1 MPKIPDDIVKR
12 VQDAADIVKVVGES
26 VRLRKAG
33 VNYTGLCP
41 FHEDRHTGNF
51 IVTPKGSRKHGN
63 QYHCFVCGAHGN
75 SLDFLQKHD
84 GLTFP
89 DAVRYLGRMT
99 CIEVDNVPVNYTPPP
114 PPPPPPKLPR
124 LEIPREWVS
133 GLLRRGTWN
142 NFIAWLYTLPWG
154 DKERA
159 RLPETLWQYCVAGW
173 KRDWVMFWQID
184 HEGIVR
190 SGKMMMYDDNGHRR
204 KEQENHPKWI
214 YNQPGHYDAQG
225 QYIPGPKDILKPEE
239 HDTDI
244 KPLFGAHLLRRYPD
258 ATVNVVESEKTAL
271 IMANYFGEPERSLWV
286 AVGGLRFL
294 KLDAMQPLI
303 DQQRTVWLWPDRDGI
318 KEWENLREKLGSDK
332 IQIYTTFFDRCY
344 IPEEDGP
351 KADVADI
358 AIRLMSGGR
367 VPVRSEE
374 LRVKSEEFA
383 TATPTAQANS
393 QLSTLNSQLKETP
406 APTPDHEQPADM
418 LPEEWREHKAI
429 MQAIKEWQLE
439 HAEDEPFLDPEE
451 LRDPRVREWR
461 EKIRHTYN
469 YNKRNNEHKAKG

>member
-12 VQDAADIVKVVGES
+12 IQDAADIVKVVGES

-84 GLTFP
+84 GLSFP

-133 GLLRRGTWN
+133 GLLRRGTQN

-154 DKERA
+154 ETERA
-159 RLPETLWQYCVAGW
+159 RLPHTLWQYCVAGW
-173 KRDWVMFWQID
+173 KREWVMFWQID

-190 SGKMMMYDDNGHRR
+190 SGKMMMYDDHGHRR

-214 YNQPGHYDAQG
+214 YNQPGHYDAQLR
-225 QYIPGPKDILKPEE
+225 YIPGPMDILKPEA

-244 KPLFGAHLLRRYPD
+244 KPLFGANLLRRYPD

-271 IMANYFGEPERSLWV
+271 IMANYFGQPERSLWL

-294 KLDAMQPLI
+294 KLDSLQPLI
-303 DQQRTVWLWPDRDGI
+303 DQGRTIWLWPDKDGRDDWQ
-318 KEWENLREKLGSDK
+318 EVCDKLGYDK
-332 IQIYTTFFDRCY
+332 CRVYTHFFDTCWT
-344 IPEEDGP
+344 EADGD
-351 KADVADI
+351 KADIADI
-358 AIRLMSGGR
+358 AIRMMTTGEGPR
-367 VPVRSEE
+367 KDTGKGQGATE
-374 LRVKSEEFA
+374 LSA
-383 TATPTAQANS
+383 TASDQSGA
-393 QLSTLNSQLKETP
+393 TLP
-406 APTPDHEQPADM
+406 PTPDDVTDEEWQQHIAIMKAIGDYEIIHSGAEPFLPEDEMADPRLRMWRETMRQRYNFNKSRQQHEQP
-418 LPEEWREHKAI
+418 ETSE
-429 MQAIKEWQLE
+429 
-439 HAEDEPFLDPEE
+439 
-451 LRDPRVREWR
+451 
-461 EKIRHTYN
+461 
-469 YNKRNNEHKAKG
+469 

>member
-1 MPKIPDDIVKR
+1 MPKIPDEIIRR

-26 VRLRKAG
+26 VKLRKAG
-33 VNYTGLCP
+33 VNLTGLCP
-41 FHEDRHTGNF
+41 FHDDRHDGNF

-75 SLDFLQKHD
+75 SLDFLQRHD
-84 GLTFP
+84 GLSFP

-154 DKERA
+154 EAERT

-184 HEGIVR
+184 HEGVVR
-190 SGKMMMYDDNGHRR
+190 CGKMMMYDDHGHRR

-225 QYIPGPKDILKPEE
+225 RYIPGPKDILKPEA

-258 ATVNVVESEKTAL
+258 AVVNVVESEKTAL
-271 IMANYFGEPERSLWV
+271 IMANYFGEPEKSLWV
-286 AVGGLRFL
+286 AVGGLSYLRL
-294 KLDAMQPLI
+294 EAMQPLI
-303 DQQRTVWLWPDRDGI
+303 DQGRTVWLWPDRDGI
-318 KEWENLREKLGSDK
+318 DQWRNLRDKLGSDK
-332 IQIYTTFFDRCY
+332 IQIYTEFFDSCY

-358 AIRLMSGGR
+358 AIRLMGGGS
-367 VPVRSEE
+367 VP
-374 LRVKSEEFA
+374 VKSEELKVNSEESA

-393 QLSTLNSQLKETP
+393 PLSTIRSQLNAAPTPEKQMINKQANSPLSTINSQLKENPHIQTLIENLNLVP
-406 APTPDHEQPADM
+406 
-418 LPEEWREHKAI
+418 I
-429 MQAIKEWQLE
+429 
-439 HAEDEPFLDPEE
+439 
-451 LRDPRVREWR
+451 
-461 EKIRHTYN
+461 
-469 YNKRNNEHKAKG
+469 

>member
-12 VQDAADIVKVVGES
+12 IQDAADIVKVVGES

-84 GLTFP
+84 GLSFP

-133 GLLRRGTWN
+133 GLLRRGTQN

-154 DKERA
+154 ETERA
-159 RLPETLWQYCVAGW
+159 RLPHTLWQYCVAGW
-173 KRDWVMFWQID
+173 KREWVMFWQID

-190 SGKMMMYDDNGHRR
+190 SGKMMMYDDHGHRR

-214 YNQPGHYDAQG
+214 YNQPGHYDAQLR
-225 QYIPGPKDILKPEE
+225 YIPGPMDILKPEA

-244 KPLFGAHLLRRYPD
+244 KPLFGAHLLRRYPE
-258 ATVNVVESEKTAL
+258 ATVNVVESEKTAI
-271 IMANYFGEPERSLWV
+271 IMANYYGDLQSQLWL
-286 AVGGLRFL
+286 ACGGLKHL
-294 KLDAMQPLI
+294 QLDSMQPLI
-303 DQQRTVWLWPDRDGI
+303 DQGRMVWLWPDKDG
-318 KEWENLREKLGSDK
+318 REAWQEVCDKLGYDRCRV
-332 IQIYTTFFDRCY
+332 YTHFFDTCWT
-344 IPEEDGP
+344 PADGD
-351 KADVADI
+351 KADIADI
-358 AIRLMSGGR
+358 AIRMMTTGEGPR
-367 VPVRSEE
+367 ESEE
-374 LRVKSEEFA
+374 LRVKSEESPISHQPSDIIY
-383 TATPTAQANS
+383 T
-393 QLSTLNSQLKETP
+393 
-406 APTPDHEQPADM
+406 DRPADV
-418 LPEEWREHKAI
+418 LPEEW
-429 MQAIKEWQLE
+429 LE
-439 HAEDEPFLDPEE
+439 HSAVMRAIREWELEHVGEDTPFIDPDE
-451 LRDPRVREWR
+451 LRDPRIREWR
-461 EKIRHTYN
+461 EKIRQGCNLDKTR
-469 YNKRNNEHKAKG
+469 KRNGEQQRKR

>member
-1 MPKIPDDIVKR
+1 MPKIPDEIVKR

-26 VRLRKAG
+26 VKLRKAG
-33 VNYTGLCP
+33 VNLTGLCP
-41 FHEDRHTGNF
+41 FHDDRHDGNF

-84 GLTFP
+84 GLSFP

-114 PPPPPPKLPR
+114 PPPPLPKLPR

-184 HEGIVR
+184 HEGVVR
-190 SGKMMMYDDNGHRR
+190 CGKMMMYDDHGHRR

-214 YNQPGHYDAQG
+214 YNQPGHYDAQ
-225 QYIPGPKDILKPEE
+225 QRYIPGPKDILKPEE

-244 KPLFGAHLLRRYPD
+244 KPLFGAHLLRRYPE
-258 ATVNVVESEKTAL
+258 AVVNVVESEKTAL
-271 IMANYFGEPERSLWV
+271 IMANYFGEPE
-286 AVGGLRFL
+286 
-294 KLDAMQPLI
+294 K
-303 DQQRTVWLWPDRDGI
+303 
-318 KEWENLREKLGSDK
+318 
-332 IQIYTTFFDRCY
+332 
-344 IPEEDGP
+344 
-351 KADVADI
+351 
-358 AIRLMSGGR
+358 
-367 VPVRSEE
+367 
-374 LRVKSEEFA
+374 
-383 TATPTAQANS
+383 
-393 QLSTLNSQLKETP
+393 
-406 APTPDHEQPADM
+406 
-418 LPEEWREHKAI
+418 
-429 MQAIKEWQLE
+429 
-439 HAEDEPFLDPEE
+439 
-451 LRDPRVREWR
+451 
-461 EKIRHTYN
+461 
-469 YNKRNNEHKAKG
+469 

>member
-1 MPKIPDDIVKR
+1 MPKIPDEIVKR

-133 GLLRRGTWN
+133 GLLRRGTQN

-190 SGKMMMYDDNGHRR
+190 SGKMMMYDDHGHRR

-225 QYIPGPKDILKPEE
+225 RYIPGPKDILKPEE

-303 DQQRTVWLWPDRDGI
+303 DQGRTVWLWPDRDGI

-332 IQIYTTFFDRCY
+332 IQIYTTFFDCCY

-358 AIRLMSGGR
+358 AIRLMGGGR
-367 VPVRSEE
+367 VPEQKTNTGDGQGATE
-374 LRVKSEEFA
+374 PKSTEGTCSGA
-383 TATPTAQANS
+383 
-393 QLSTLNSQLKETP
+393 TP
-406 APTPDHEQPADM
+406 APTPEDIALKFKPDGVTD
-418 LPEEWREHKAI
+418 EEWLEHSAI
-429 MQAIKEWQLE
+429 MRAIKEWQLT

-451 LRDPRVREWR
+451 LRDPRVREWQ
-461 EKIRHTYN
+461 EKLRKSHQP
-469 YNKRNNEHKAKG
+469 KQK

>member
-133 GLLRRGTWN
+133 GLLRRGTQN

-154 DKERA
+154 EAERA

-173 KRDWVMFWQID
+173 KREWVMFWQID

-190 SGKMMMYDDNGHRR
+190 SGKMMMYDDHGHRR

-214 YNQPGHYDAQG
+214 YNQPGHYDAQ
-225 QYIPGPKDILKPEE
+225 QRYIPGPKDILKPDE

-258 ATVNVVESEKTAL
+258 AVVNVVESEKTAL
-271 IMANYFGEPERSLWV
+271 IMANYFGEPERTLWV

-303 DQQRTVWLWPDRDGI
+303 DQGRTVWLWPDRDGI
-318 KEWENLREKLGSDK
+318 KEWENLRDKLGSDK
-332 IQIYTTFFDRCY
+332 IQIYTGFFDRCY

-367 VPVRSEE
+367 VPEQKTDTGDGQGATDT
-374 LRVKSEEFA
+374 KSTEA
-383 TATPTAQANS
+383 LPHGATPA
-393 QLSTLNSQLKETP
+393 STPEDIALQFK
-406 APTPDHEQPADM
+406 PDGVTD
-418 LPEEWREHKAI
+418 EEWLEHSAI
-429 MQAIKEWQLE
+429 MRAIKEWQLE
-439 HAEDEPFLDPEE
+439 HAEDEPFLDPIE
-451 LRDPRVREWR
+451 LQDPRVREWR
-461 EKIRHTYN
+461 EKIRQGCNFNH
-469 YNKRNNEHKAKG
+469 KRNDNEHKAER

>member
-133 GLLRRGTWN
+133 GLMRRGTQN

-154 DKERA
+154 DTERA

-190 SGKMMMYDDNGHRR
+190 SGKMMMYDDHGHRR

-225 QYIPGPKDILKPEE
+225 QYIPGPKDILKPEA

-271 IMANYFGEPERSLWV
+271 IMANYFGEPERSLWM

-303 DQQRTVWLWPDRDGI
+303 DQGRTVWLWPDKDG
-318 KEWENLREKLGSDK
+318 REDWQQVADKLGYD
-332 IQIYTTFFDRCY
+332 QCRVYTHFFDTCWT
-344 IPEEDGP
+344 EADGE

-358 AIRLMSGGR
+358 AIRMMRTGDKPRHTTGDGQCATENNPTGAFHSG
-367 VPVRSEE
+367 
-374 LRVKSEEFA
+374 A
-383 TATPTAQANS
+383 
-393 QLSTLNSQLKETP
+393 TP
-406 APTPDHEQPADM
+406 APTPEDIAMKFKPDGVTD
-418 LPEEWREHKAI
+418 EEWLEHSAI
-429 MQAIKEWQLE
+429 MRAIKEWQLT

-451 LRDPRVREWR
+451 LRDPQLRRDRDILRQV
-461 EKIRHTYN
+461 YN
-469 YNKRNNEHKAKG
+469 FNKRKNNEQQRKEPQV